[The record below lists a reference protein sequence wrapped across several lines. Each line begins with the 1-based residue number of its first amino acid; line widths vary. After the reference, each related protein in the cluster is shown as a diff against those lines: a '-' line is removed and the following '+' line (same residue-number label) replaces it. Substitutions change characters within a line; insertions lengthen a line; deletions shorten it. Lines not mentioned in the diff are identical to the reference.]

1 MVVTA
6 RDMIPDEQP
15 GILEMDQLNRNSK
28 FRYVVNKE
36 SGLSL
41 EFDTAE
47 DVFFPTHTSELL
59 IKGARESIR
68 TPGKLLDLGCGIG
81 LCGLVLARLGHCE
94 PPVYLSDISARA
106 MLLSKLNAQKLGV
119 PAVFRQDSLFNP
131 WVDERFDVIVDD
143 VSGISEDVAKVSPWF
158 PEGVGCQTG
167 KDGTALT
174 VSVLQRAP
182 RHLNRDGMLIFPVLS
197 LSREERI
204 LDEAHMCFSQ
214 VSLIGEQVWFLPEEM
229 LKHFD
234 IIAPLVE
241 QGLIRLEQKFGSWLW
256 TTKIYKAMSPRDIA
270 EAR

>member
-1 MVVTA
+1 MATALDAIPNDYLVTLG
-6 RDMIPDEQP
+6 MN
-15 GILEMDQLNRNSK
+15 QLNQTSK
-28 FRYVVNKE
+28 FRYLVNKE

-94 PPVYLSDISARA
+94 PPVYLSDMSARA
-106 MLLSKLNAQKLGV
+106 TLLSKLNAQKLGV
-119 PAVFRQDSLFNP
+119 PAVVRQGSLFNP
-131 WVDERFDVIVDD
+131 WVDERFDIIVDD
-143 VSGISEDVAKVSPWF
+143 VSGISEDVARVSPWF
-158 PEGVGCQTG
+158 PEGVECQTG

-182 RHLNRDGMLIFPVLS
+182 RHLNRGGMLIFPVLS

-204 LDEAHMCFSQ
+204 LDEAHIYFSQ
-214 VSLIGEQVWFLPEEM
+214 VSLVGEQVWFIPEEM
-229 LKHFD
+229 LRHFD
-234 IIAPLVE
+234 IIKPLLD

-256 TTKIYKAMSPRDIA
+256 TTKIYKAMSPRDLA
-270 EAR
+270 GSH